1 MPKLL
6 QINIV
11 ANWGSTGRIAEEI
24 GQLAI
29 SKGWESYIAYGR
41 GKPQSQSQLIRV
53 GSNLD
58 MYSHV
63 IQSRL
68 LDNHGLASKKATERL
83 IQKIVDISPDIIHLH
98 NIHGYY
104 LNYPTLFSFLNK
116 ANIPVIWTFHDC
128 WPFTGHCAYFDFV
141 NCNKWKEQCHSCE
154 ALNTY
159 PVSIFDASSRNYA
172 LKKQYLTQVP
182 QMVLVPVSHW
192 LDGLIHESL
201 LSHYDSKVVHNGINT
216 ELFLPTFDDSI
227 RDKYKLGNR
236 FIILG
241 LTNIWAARKGLN
253 DILKLNDII
262 DHSIYQIVLVG
273 LNEKQMKQIPDSII
287 GIPRTDSLD
296 DLVKLYSLAGVFI
309 NPTWEDN
316 FPTTNLEALSCG
328 TPVITYQTGGSP
340 EAIDEKTGYVV
351 PKGDVNALYEAVGKV
366 YEGNIKRDDCR
377 KRAINLYDKN
387 SCYAKYI
394 DLYNSLL

>member
-6 QINIV
+6 QINVV

-41 GKPQSQSQLIRV
+41 GTPQSKSQLIRI

-63 IQSRL
+63 VQSRL
-68 LDNHGLASKKATERL
+68 MDNHGLASKKATERF
-83 IQKIVDISPDIIHLH
+83 IKQIVDLKPDVIHLH

-104 LNYPTLFSFLNK
+104 LNYPVLFSFLNK

-141 NCNKWKEQCHSCE
+141 NCEKWKEQCYSCK

-159 PVSIFDASSRNYA
+159 PQSFVDASRKNYI
-172 LKKQYLTQVP
+172 LKKQYLTKVP
-182 QMVLVPVSHW
+182 HMVMVPVSHW
-192 LDGLIHESL
+192 LDGLIHESF
-201 LSHYDSKVVHNGINT
+201 LSHYKSKVIHNGINT
-216 ELFLPTFDDSI
+216 NLFLPILDESI

-253 DILKLNDII
+253 DILKLNEII

-273 LNEKQMKQIPDSII
+273 LNEKQMKQIPNTIV
-287 GIPRTDSLD
+287 GIPRTDSIE
-296 DLVKLYSLAGVFI
+296 DLVKLYSVAGVFI

-316 FPTTNLEALSCG
+316 FPTTNLEALACG

-340 EAIDEKTGYVV
+340 EAIDEKTGFVV
-351 PKGDVNALYEAVGKV
+351 PKGDVIALYEAIGKV
-366 YEGNIKRDDCR
+366 YDGSISRQECR

-387 SCYAKYI
+387 LCYSKYI